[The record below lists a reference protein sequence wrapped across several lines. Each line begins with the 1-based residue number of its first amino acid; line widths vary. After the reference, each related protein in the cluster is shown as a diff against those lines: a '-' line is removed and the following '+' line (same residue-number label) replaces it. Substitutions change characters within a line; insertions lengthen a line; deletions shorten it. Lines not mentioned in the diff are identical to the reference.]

1 MHILPC
7 YEAWEVRP
15 RLRIVNLKAPAGT
28 MESTPNAE
36 GDRTAE
42 AHAASSRPRTLLRLL
57 PLGAVLIAFLLFYFL
72 GVGDYF
78 SLKVLKHYRWI
89 LAAFV
94 EEHAIVAPA
103 CYLLLYAATVAVS
116 FPTAGFL
123 TIAGGF
129 LFGAS
134 LGTVLAAFGATLGAT
149 LLFLMA
155 RTSLGDLLAQRAGP
169 RMQRLH
175 EGFQEDSF
183 SYLLFLRLVPV
194 FPFWLVNLAAALF
207 GMNLPPYLAATAI
220 GILPT
225 TFVLAYFGE
234 GLSTTIKEQQPI
246 SLHLLVALALL
257 GLLALL
263 PVGVRRWRRGRT
275 GESEA
280 PRSDRP

>member
-1 MHILPC
+1 
-7 YEAWEVRP
+7 
-15 RLRIVNLKAPAGT
+15 
-28 MESTPNAE
+28 MESAPKAE

-42 AHAASSRPRTLLRLL
+42 ANAASSRVRTLLRLL
-57 PLGAVLIAFLLFYFL
+57 PLGAMVLAFLLFYAS
-72 GVGDYF
+72 GAGDYF
-78 SLKVLKHYRWI
+78 SLTALKHYRWI
-89 LAAFV
+89 LADFV
-94 EEHAIVAPA
+94 DAHPFIAPA
-103 CYLLLYAATVAVS
+103 TYLLLYVVTVAVS
-116 FPTAGFL
+116 FPVAGFL
-123 TIAGGF
+123 TMAGGF

-134 LGTVLAAFGATLGAT
+134 LGTLLAAFGATVGAT

-155 RTSLGDLLAQRAGP
+155 RTSFGDFLVERAGQ

-207 GMNLPPYLAATAI
+207 GMNLLPFVAATAI

-234 GLSTTIKEQQPI
+234 GLSTTIQEQQPI
-246 SLHLLVALALL
+246 SLHLLVALVLL

-263 PVGVRRWRRGRT
+263 PVGVRRWRRSRG
-275 GESEA
+275 GERAA
-280 PRSDRP
+280 PGGDGT

>member
-1 MHILPC
+1 
-7 YEAWEVRP
+7 
-15 RLRIVNLKAPAGT
+15 
-28 MESTPNAE
+28 MESASKAE
-36 GDRTAE
+36 GKGKAE
-42 AHAASSRPRTLLRLL
+42 ARGASSRTRTLLRFL
-57 PLGAVLIAFLLFYFL
+57 PLGAVLLAFLLFYL
-72 GVGDYF
+72 SGLGDYF

-94 EEHAIVAPA
+94 EDHAFIAPA
-103 CYLLLYAATVAVS
+103 IYLLVYAVTVAVS
-116 FPTAGFL
+116 FPVAGFL
-123 TIAGGF
+123 TIVGGF

-134 LGTVLAAFGATLGAT
+134 LGTVLAALGATIGAT

-155 RTSLGDLLAQRAGP
+155 RTSFGDLLARRIGQ

-207 GMNLPPYLAATAI
+207 GMNPLPFVAATAI

-234 GLSTTIKEQQPI
+234 GLATTIKEEQPL
-246 SLHLLVALALL
+246 SLHLLVALILL

-263 PVGVRRWRRGRT
+263 PVGVRRWRRART
-275 GESEA
+275 GETGT
-280 PRSDRP
+280 PRSDGT